1 MTADDGNLL
10 VVDDEL
16 FLRGAVAG
24 SLRSLRPPAG
34 MPPLRELQSA
44 LYQEFT
50 GDQDAATGGAPPLG
64 TAGLDTVLVSATDE
78 YTDAFDTAAGVLR
91 QRLGS

>member
-1 MTADDGNLL
+1 VIKMVDQFADG
-10 VVDDEL
+10 VEAAARV
-16 FLRGAVAG
+16 VAG
-24 SLRSLRPPAG
+24 SLRSLRPPAD

-44 LYQEFT
+44 VYQEIT
-50 GDQDAATGGAPPLG
+50 DVSEESDAGAGAPPLG
-64 TAGLDTVLVSATDE
+64 TAGLDTVLVGATDE